1 MSVGKFI
8 SLEGGEGSGKTTQI
22 RLLKSSLEEKGLDV
36 IMTRE
41 PGGTPVAEALR
52 EVILKGDPDNMD
64 AKTEALILYAARRN
78 HVEKLI
84 KPALAQGKWVISD
97 RFFDSSVAYQGIAGG
112 VGEAN
117 IDQLSRWALGDF
129 APDLTLLLDID
140 VTVGLARAGKR
151 MANDDNAEDRFEQFG
166 LSFHQTMRTAFL
178 SLQKKS
184 PDRIKLINADQQ
196 PEEVAKNIWQTV
208 GNHFTL

>member
-1 MSVGKFI
+1 MSIGKFI
-8 SLEGGEGSGKTTQI
+8 SLEGGEGSGKSTQI
-22 RLLKSSLEEKGLDV
+22 RLLKSKLEEQGLDV

-52 EVILKGDPDNMD
+52 EIILKGDPDSMD

-84 KPALAQGKWVISD
+84 KPALAEGKWVISD
-97 RFFDSSVAYQGIAGG
+97 RFFDSSMAYQGIAGG
-112 VGEAN
+112 VGETA
-117 IDQLSRWALGDF
+117 ISELSQWSLGDF

-151 MANDDNAEDRFEQFG
+151 MAGEAEAEDRFEQFG
-166 LSFHQTMRTAFL
+166 LSFHQTMRDAFL
-178 SLQKKS
+178 RLQKQS
-184 PDRIKLINADQQ
+184 SNRIKLINADQSL
-196 PEEVAKNIWQTV
+196 EDVAKNIWQTV